1 MSSLLRDI
9 AATYELLA
17 DSYLAT
23 LAIALVIA
31 YLGVFVVLKRIVF
44 LGITLAQAAS
54 AGVAL
59 SFFVQGRLGHDTAFA
74 EAVEH
79 HGPTVSALGVSTLGV
94 LGFALPA
101 ESKRISREALLGLGY
116 ALFGGASILLVWV
129 SPKGVDELKNLLAG
143 DVLFARSQ
151 LPTLLVGLGAVA
163 LLHACLRKEF
173 LLTSYDPEFARTL
186 RMPVKLYDLLLALSL
201 GVAVSLALKV
211 AGILLVF
218 AFLTVPPL
226 AGLAIAKKLG
236 EATAISLAVAAA
248 GSWIG
253 FYVSFRA
260 DLPTAPT
267 VACVLVGLAGVA
279 ALCARLGETGRRG
292 FHILLAPLA
301 AAALVSAVDAAA
313 AHEGIFRWSAPR
325 AEHQVSSVTSET
337 SHEDLVHIF
346 ESARDPETR
355 LVAAQK
361 IVQSGDDA
369 LLERFLRGRALGDE
383 EESVREA
390 ALGALEKFADRAR
403 AIRAIE
409 RLLRADDAPHRLHA
423 ALGLLRLGDQRG
435 VGAIIDL
442 LEDDHVEDNAIR
454 LEANEALTRLEPAGK
469 DWYDPFADSKAD
481 RHKGA
486 VRWQEWWRARSAK
499 GPPR

>member
-1 MSSLLRDI
+1 MTALLRDI

-59 SFFVQGRLGHDTAFA
+59 SFFVHGRLGHETAFA

-101 ESKRISREALLGLGY
+101 ESKRLSREALLGLGY
-116 ALFGGASILLVWV
+116 ALFGGASIILVWV

-151 LPTLLVGLGAVA
+151 LPTLLLGLSVVA

-173 LLTSYDPEFARTL
+173 LLASFDAEFARTL
-186 RMPVKLYDLLLALSL
+186 KLPVKLYEVLLALSL

-211 AGILLVF
+211 AGVLLVF

-226 AGLAIAKKLG
+226 AGLAIGRKLG
-236 EATAISLAVAAA
+236 EATLVALAVAAA

-267 VACVLVGLAGVA
+267 IACVLVGLAGVA
-279 ALCARLGETGRRG
+279 AVASKLGDKGRIA
-292 FHILLAPLA
+292 FHVFLAPLA
-301 AAALVSAVDAAA
+301 AAALLSAVSAAF
-313 AHEGIFRWSAPR
+313 AHEGIYRWSAPSH
-325 AEHQVSSVTSET
+325 EHDVGMVGSAT
-337 SHEDLVHIF
+337 SHDDLVHVF
-346 ESARDPETR
+346 ETAADPEAR
-355 LVAAQK
+355 FAAAKK
-361 IVQSGDDA
+361 IAESGDDA
-369 LLERFLRGRALGDE
+369 LVERFLRGRALGDD
-383 EESVREA
+383 EESIREM
-390 ALGALEKFADRAR
+390 ALSAIEKFGDRAR

-409 RLLRADDAPHRLHA
+409 RLLRADDVPHRLHA

-435 VGAIIDL
+435 VGTLIDL
-442 LEDDHVEDNAIR
+442 LDDDHVKENEVR
-454 LEANEALTRLEPAGK
+454 LEASEALLKLEPAAK
-469 DWYDPFADSKAD
+469 DWYDAFGSEAE

-486 VRWQEWWRARSAK
+486 VKWREWWRARATK
-499 GPPR
+499 VPR